1 LIDILNRGILM
12 AGRTDK
18 TLTDPLDIYLVKINF
33 MNFNITS
40 MKISFIYIEAE
51 RFKFQS
57 KRLVFMHSYHR

>member
-1 LIDILNRGILM
+1 M